1 MQIEFNSPERL
12 DGSAALGMPYEA
24 AEGVTARVL
33 GQQDIPAAY
42 GLRHKVF
49 ARELRWVP
57 QSDDGLEHDVY
68 DAQAKHFGVFRD
80 RKILSYLRLVSPE
93 HRYML
98 EKEFRALVSPD
109 HDIRKAP
116 DTREVSRLCVSFDER
131 GTKVPTSIGS
141 LGVSMLLYRQVY
153 QWCVPNKVRY
163 LYLVVEYKVLRLLK
177 MFGFPCVLV
186 GEPTRMPDG
195 VTAAAAIMDWREF
208 EAKNLLSRPEL
219 VDWFNQD
226 PEYRGGLLPPPPG
239 AYSGRQVS
247 L

>member
-1 MQIEFNSPERL
+1 MQIEYNTGERL
-12 DGSAALGMPYEA
+12 DNGIPLGLPYASAQD
-24 AEGVTARVL
+24 VTARVL
-33 GQQDIPAAY
+33 QARDVPSAY

-49 ARELRWVP
+49 AQELRWVP
-57 QSDDGLEHDVY
+57 QSDDGLERDVY
-68 DAQAKHFGVFRD
+68 DAHALHFGVFRD

-131 GTKVPTSIGS
+131 GTKVRTSLGS

-195 VTAAAAIMDWREF
+195 VVAAAAIMDWREF
-208 EAKNLLSRPEL
+208 EAKNLLARPEL
-219 VDWFNQD
+219 VEWFNQD
-226 PEYRGGLLPPPPG
+226 PEYRDGLLPPPPA
-239 AYSGRQVS
+239 AYSERQVS

>member
-1 MQIEFNSPERL
+1 MQIEFNSRERL
-12 DGSAALGMPYEA
+12 DSGVALGSPYEA
-24 AEGVTARVL
+24 ATDVAARVL
-33 GQQDIPAAY
+33 SAPEVTAAY

-49 ARELRWVP
+49 AQELRWVP
-57 QSDDGLEHDVY
+57 LSDDGLEHDAY
-68 DAQAKHFGVFRD
+68 DAQAKQFGVFRD

-98 EKEFRALVSPD
+98 EKEFRSLVSPV

-131 GTKVPTSIGS
+131 GTKVRTPIGS
-141 LGVSMLLYRQVY
+141 MGVSMLLYRQVY

-195 VTAAAAIMDWREF
+195 VVAAAAIMDWREF

-219 VDWFNQD
+219 LDWFNQD
-226 PEYRGGLLPPPPG
+226 QEYRDGLLPPPPA
-239 AYSGRQVS
+239 AYSGHQVS

>member
-1 MQIEFNSPERL
+1 MQIEYNSRQRL
-12 DGSAALGMPYEA
+12 DSGIALGLPYDS
-24 AEGVTARVL
+24 AEDVTARVL
-33 GQQDIPAAY
+33 QPLDVPSAY

-49 ARELRWVP
+49 AQELRWVP
-57 QSDDGLEHDVY
+57 QSDDGLERDVY
-68 DAQAKHFGVFRD
+68 DAHALHFGVYRD
-80 RKILSYLRLVSPE
+80 KKILSYLRLVSPE

-131 GTKVPTSIGS
+131 GTKVRTSIGS
-141 LGVSMLLYRQVY
+141 IGVSMLLYRQVY

-219 VDWFNQD
+219 VDWFSQD
-226 PEYRGGLLPPPPG
+226 PECRDGLLPPPPA

>member
-1 MQIEFNSPERL
+1 MQIEYYPRERL
-12 DGSAALGMPYEA
+12 DSSVALGSPYEA
-24 AEGVTARVL
+24 GQDITARVL
-33 GQQDIPAAY
+33 AARDIPAAY

-49 ARELRWVP
+49 AQELRWVP
-57 QSDDGLEHDVY
+57 QSDDGLERDVY
-68 DAQAKHFGVFRD
+68 DAHAKHFGVFRG

-98 EKEFRALVSPD
+98 EKEFRALVSSD

-219 VDWFNQD
+219 LDWFNQD
-226 PEYRGGLLPPPPG
+226 PECRGGLLPPPPA
-239 AYSGRQVS
+239 AYSERQVS

>member
-1 MQIEFNSPERL
+1 MQIEYNTGERL
-12 DGSAALGMPYEA
+12 DNGIPLGLPYASAQD
-24 AEGVTARVL
+24 VTARVL
-33 GQQDIPAAY
+33 QARDVPSAY

-49 ARELRWVP
+49 AQELRWVP
-57 QSDDGLEHDVY
+57 QSDDGLERDVY
-68 DAQAKHFGVFRD
+68 DAHALHFGVFRD

-131 GTKVPTSIGS
+131 GTKVRTSLGC

-195 VTAAAAIMDWREF
+195 VVAAAAIMDWREF
-208 EAKNLLSRPEL
+208 EAKNLLARPEL
-219 VDWFNQD
+219 VEWFNQD
-226 PEYRGGLLPPPPG
+226 PEYQDGLLPPPPA
-239 AYSGRQVS
+239 AYSERQVS

>member
-1 MQIEFNSPERL
+1 MQIEYTPRERL
-12 DGSAALGMPYEA
+12 DGGVTLGSPYEA
-24 AEGVTARVL
+24 AAGVAARVL
-33 GQQDIPAAY
+33 QPQDVTAAY

-49 ARELRWVP
+49 AQELRWVP
-57 QSDDGLEHDVY
+57 LGDDGLEHDVY
-68 DAQAKHFGVFRD
+68 DAHAKHFGVFRD

-98 EKEFRALVSPD
+98 EKEFRALVSSD

-116 DTREVSRLCVSFDER
+116 DTREVSRLCVSFEER
-131 GTKVPTSIGS
+131 GTKVQTSIGS
-141 LGVSMLLYRQVY
+141 MGVSMLLYRQVY
-153 QWCVPNKVRY
+153 QWCVPNQVRY

-226 PEYRGGLLPPPPG
+226 QEYRGGLLPPRPA
-239 AYSGRQVS
+239 AYSGHQVS

>member
-1 MQIEFNSPERL
+1 MQIEYSPRQRL
-12 DGSAALGMPYEA
+12 DGGVALGSPF
-24 AEGVTARVL
+24 EGAKDVTAKVL
-33 GQQDIPAAY
+33 GPQETASAY
-42 GLRHKVF
+42 ALRHKVF
-49 ARELRWVP
+49 AQELRWAP
-57 QSDDGLEHDVY
+57 LRDDGLEQDVY
-68 DAQAKHFGVFRD
+68 DAHAKHFGVFRD

-131 GTKVPTSIGS
+131 GTKVRTAIGS
-141 LGVSMLLYRQVY
+141 LGVSMLLYRHVY
-153 QWCVPNKVRY
+153 QWCVPNQVRY

-219 VDWFNQD
+219 VEWFNQD
-226 PEYRGGLLPPPPG
+226 PECRDGSLPPPPA

>member
-1 MQIEFNSPERL
+1 MQIVYNSRERL
-12 DGSAALGMPYEA
+12 DGGVALGLPYEIG
-24 AEGVTARVL
+24 EDVTARVL
-33 GQQDIPAAY
+33 RTQDVEDAY
-42 GLRHKVF
+42 RLRHEVF
-49 ARELRWVP
+49 AKELRWVP
-57 QSDDGLEHDVY
+57 LGDDGLEHDVY

-80 RKILSYLRLVSPE
+80 RKLLSYLRLVSPE

-131 GTKVPTSIGS
+131 GTKVRTSIGS
-141 LGVSMLLYRQVY
+141 IGVSMLLYRQVY
-153 QWCVPNKVRY
+153 QWCIPNKVRY

-195 VTAAAAIMDWREF
+195 VVAAAAIMDWREF
-208 EAKNLLSRPEL
+208 EAKNQLARPEL
-219 VDWFNQD
+219 LDWFNQD
-226 PEYRGGLLPPPPG
+226 PEYRDGLPPLPPA

>member
-1 MQIEFNSPERL
+1 MQIEYSSRERL
-12 DGSAALGMPYEA
+12 GSGVALGLPYEA
-24 AEGVTARVL
+24 ADAVTARVL
-33 GQQDIPAAY
+33 QARDVTAAY
-42 GLRHKVF
+42 GLRHEVF
-49 ARELRWVP
+49 AKELRWVP

-68 DAQAKHFGVFRD
+68 DAHAKHFGVFRD
-80 RKILSYLRLVSPE
+80 RKMLSCLRLVSPE

-98 EKEFRALVSPD
+98 EKEFRSLVSPD

-131 GTKVPTSIGS
+131 GTKVRTSIGVIS
-141 LGVSMLLYRQVY
+141 VSMLLYRQVY
-153 QWCVPNKVRY
+153 QWCIPNKVRY

-208 EAKNLLSRPEL
+208 EAKNLLARPEL

-226 PEYRGGLLPPPPG
+226 QEFQGALPPRRPA
-239 AYSGRQVS
+239 AYSGRQVF

>member
-1 MQIEFNSPERL
+1 MQIEYSPREHL
-12 DGSAALGMPYEA
+12 DGGIALGLPYEA
-24 AEGVTARVL
+24 APDATARVL
-33 GQQDIPAAY
+33 QAQDVEAAY
-42 GLRHKVF
+42 RLRHEVF
-49 ARELRWVP
+49 AKELRWVP
-57 QSDDGLEHDVY
+57 LCDDGLEHDVY
-68 DAQAKHFGVFRD
+68 DAHAKHFGVLRD
-80 RKILSYLRLVSPE
+80 RKMLSYLRLVSPE

-131 GTKVPTSIGS
+131 GTKVRTSIGTI
-141 LGVSMLLYRQVY
+141 GVSMLLYRQVY
-153 QWCVPNKVRY
+153 QWCIPNKVRY

-208 EAKNLLSRPEL
+208 EAKNLLARPEL

-226 PEYRGGLLPPPPG
+226 QEFQGALPPPRPA

>member
-1 MQIEFNSPERL
+1 MQIEYNSRERL
-12 DGSAALGMPYEA
+12 DNGVALGSPYKTGQDVA
-24 AEGVTARVL
+24 ARVL
-33 GQQDIPAAY
+33 GARDVPAAY
-42 GLRHKVF
+42 RLRHEVF
-49 ARELRWVP
+49 AKELRWVP
-57 QSDDGLEHDVY
+57 LCDDGLEHDVY
-68 DAQAKHFGVFRD
+68 DAHAKHFGVFRD
-80 RKILSYLRLVSPE
+80 RKMLSYLRLVSPE

-109 HDIRKAP
+109 HDIRKAS
-116 DTREVSRLCVSFDER
+116 DTREVSRLCVSSDER
-131 GTKVPTSIGS
+131 GTKVRTSIGTI
-141 LGVSMLLYRQVY
+141 GVSMLLYRQVY
-153 QWCVPNKVRY
+153 QWCIPNKVRY

-208 EAKNLLSRPEL
+208 ETKNLLARPEL

-226 PEYRGGLLPPPPG
+226 QEFQAALPPPRPV

>member
-1 MQIEFNSPERL
+1 MQIEYNTGERL
-12 DGSAALGMPYEA
+12 DNGIPLGLPYASAQD
-24 AEGVTARVL
+24 VTARVL
-33 GQQDIPAAY
+33 QARDVTSAY

-49 ARELRWVP
+49 AQELRWVP
-57 QSDDGLEHDVY
+57 QSDDGLERDVY
-68 DAQAKHFGVFRD
+68 DAHALHFGVFRD

-131 GTKVPTSIGS
+131 GTKVRTSLGS

-195 VTAAAAIMDWREF
+195 VVAAAAIMDWREF
-208 EAKNLLSRPEL
+208 EAKNLLARPEL
-219 VDWFNQD
+219 VEWFNQD
-226 PEYRGGLLPPPPG
+226 PEYQDGLLPPPPA
-239 AYSGRQVS
+239 AYSERQVS